1 VRAAILQA
9 VGEPLVIVDDVT
21 VLGPGPGQVKVRI
34 RAAGVCHTD
43 LSGRDG
49 GLPSPVP
56 SILGHEACGDVIET
70 GDGVDDLAVGDRVI
84 ISWTPP
90 CGTCKA
96 CVRGEP
102 VMCQTYL
109 MQAYAS
115 PMFRRGEEPVFA
127 LVGIGAFAEETVLP
141 RAAAVKIDADVPY
154 EVGALIGC
162 GVMTGVGAVINT
174 AKVEPG
180 ATVVVIGC
188 GGVGIAAIQGARLS
202 GASVIVAVDPV
213 EGKHD
218 VAKRF
223 GATHA
228 VHPDGLRALSKELT
242 GGEGFDY
249 AFEVVG
255 LPATI
260 RAAWDITR
268 RGGTVIVVGA
278 GRPDA
283 TVEFNPFELFWDGK
297 TLRGS
302 LYGSADVRRDYHRL
316 LALWRTG
323 LLDLEGMVTQ
333 RITLDEV
340 DDALNALGRP
350 DIIRQVIVYLPVND
364 CDQCGRSGE

>member
-1 VRAAILQA
+1 MQA

-21 VLGPGPGQVKVRI
+21 AIGPGPGQVRIRI

-49 GLPSPVP
+49 GLPSPLP
-56 SILGHEACGDVIET
+56 AILGHEACGDVIET
-70 GDGVDDLAVGDRVI
+70 GDGVDDLAAGDRVI

-90 CGTCKA
+90 CGRCKP
-96 CVRGEP
+96 CLRGEP
-102 VMCQTYL
+102 VMCRTYL
-109 MQAYAS
+109 REAYTS
-115 PMFRRGEEPVFA
+115 PAFRRGDEPVFG
-127 LVGIGAFAEETVLP
+127 LVGVGAFAEETVLP
-141 RAAAVKIDADVPY
+141 RSAAVKIGSDVPY

-180 ATVVVIGC
+180 ATVLVIGC

-213 EGKHD
+213 EGKHEI
-218 VAKRF
+218 AKRF

-228 VHPDGLRALSKELT
+228 VHPDRLDDLRKELT

-255 LPATI
+255 LPVTI
-260 RAAWDITR
+260 RAARDAAR

-283 TVEFNPFELFWDGK
+283 TVEFNPFELFYDGK
-297 TLRGS
+297 TLHGS

-316 LALWRTG
+316 IGLCRAG

-333 RITLDEV
+333 RITLDQV
-340 DDALNALGRP
+340 DDALNALGRG
-350 DIIRQVIVYLPVND
+350 DVIRQVIMY
-364 CDQCGRSGE
+364 

>member
-1 VRAAILQA
+1 MRAAILQA

-21 VLGPGPGQVKVRI
+21 TIDPAPDQVRVRI

-49 GLPSPVP
+49 GLPSPIP
-56 SILGHEACGDVIET
+56 SILGHEACGEIIET
-70 GDGVDDLAVGDRVI
+70 GDAVDDLAVGDRVI

-102 VMCQTYL
+102 VMCLTHL
-109 MQAYAS
+109 MKAYAE
-115 PMFRRGEEPVFA
+115 PVFRRGEDPVFA

-141 RAAAVKIDADVPY
+141 RAAAVKIGSDVPY

-174 AKVEPG
+174 ARVVPG
-180 ATVVVIGC
+180 STVVVIGC

-202 GASVIVAVDPV
+202 GAAVIVAVDPV
-213 EGKHD
+213 EGKHEI
-218 VAKRF
+218 AKRF

-228 VHPDGLRALSKELT
+228 VHPDQLRPLSKELT

-260 RAAWDITR
+260 RAAWDAAR

-283 TVEFNPFELFWDGK
+283 TVEFNPFELFYDGK
-297 TLRGS
+297 TLHGS

-316 LALWRTG
+316 LGLWRAG
-323 LLDLEGMVTQ
+323 LLDLEGMITQ
-333 RITLDEV
+333 RITLDQV
-340 DDALNALGRP
+340 DDALNALGRA
-350 DIIRQVIVYLPVND
+350 DVIRQVIVH
-364 CDQCGRSGE
+364 